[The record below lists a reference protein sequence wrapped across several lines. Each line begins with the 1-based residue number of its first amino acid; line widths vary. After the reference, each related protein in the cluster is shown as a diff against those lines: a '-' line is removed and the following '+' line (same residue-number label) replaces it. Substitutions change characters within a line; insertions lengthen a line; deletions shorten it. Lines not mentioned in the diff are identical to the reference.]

1 MVSYPDEI
9 AEQDRPSPKRP
20 RLTYFVVALNI
31 LVVAAA
37 ILGATTLYYANR
49 QVASINRLAL
59 DDALVSVRA
68 EPGARVLNV
77 LLVGSDSASNLS
89 SSDPIRIGR
98 EGQRLADV
106 VIIAHLD
113 ERSGEMA
120 LLSIPRD
127 TWVEIPGLDRSSR
140 INSTFA
146 TGGADQLIETI
157 EHNFDIPIHHFVNVD
172 FAGFEGLVEAVGSVT
187 IHFPTPARDLNTLVE
202 PPVSQTGFSMPFAG
216 CQTLDPEES
225 LAYVRSRH
233 YQTQRADGTWR
244 SDLSSDLGRIQRQQD
259 FLRQLL
265 NRGVELSSQNPLVLN
280 DLISASLENV
290 VVDESLNPAIIRDL
304 VQGYSSFEPGQLQT
318 FSLPVVNSVEEGNQ
332 VLIAAPQDAE
342 PLLEIFRGA
351 EFSDLE
357 TIRVSVLSDDGI
369 SEELDSIF
377 TGLGL
382 TYQLADLEGRDRLED
397 TYILRHGPD
406 GLPAAQ
412 LVAANLPFEVSFEE
426 SGLVVG
432 RNVEII
438 EPAVP
443 AQEADSPSQQVEV
456 TPQASTTVARVQ
468 RNLAQS
474 AETTAVLPPLGPTLN
489 VPIGPN
495 SSICQ

>member
-1 MVSYPDEI
+1 MVSNLDELV
-9 AEQDRPSPKRP
+9 EQERPKPKRP
-20 RLTYFVVALNI
+20 RLTYFVVALN
-31 LVVAAA
+31 LLVVVAAM
-37 ILGATTLYYANR
+37 LGAATLYYANQ
-49 QVASINRLAL
+49 QVSSINRVVL
-59 DDALVSVRA
+59 DDALVNVRA

-127 TWVEIPGLDRSSR
+127 TWVEVPGLDRSSR

-187 IHFPTPARDLNTLVE
+187 IHFPSPARDLNTLVS

-233 YQTQRADGTWR
+233 YQTQRSDGTWR

-280 DLISASLENV
+280 DLISASLDNV

-304 VQGYSSFEPGQLQT
+304 VQRYSSFEPGELQT

-332 VLIAAPQDAE
+332 VLVVAPQDAQ

-357 TIRVSVLSDDGI
+357 TLRVRVLADDGA
-369 SEELDSIF
+369 SDELDAIF
-377 TGLGL
+377 SGLGL
-382 TYQLADLEGRDRLED
+382 TYELAELEGREQLED
-397 TYILRHGPD
+397 AYILRHGPD

-412 LVAANLPFEVSFEE
+412 LLAANLPFDVTFEE

-438 EPAVP
+438 EPASP
-443 AQEADSPSQQVEV
+443 AGAVNIPELEAEIA
-456 TPQASTTVARVQ
+456 PQASTTVARVQ

-474 AETTAVLPPLGPTLN
+474 AESQAVLPPLGPTLN